1 VLSSCLI
8 LVIID
13 IPIAPVFIYFP
24 PCGYFL
30 SLFIFFGLLAFLM
43 KTLISRWRSEIRAR
57 KYKKGPENMT
67 SMENKLNKTGADFG
81 KHLCLPKLRNHELN
95 SNSVCRKESS
105 DRLQRINWSNPEASK
120 QLIKELLQL
129 VNTRAEYELL
139 KQELSEIERL
149 FSSSLLLKGGAAKTA
164 VK

>member
-1 VLSSCLI
+1 
-8 LVIID
+8 
-13 IPIAPVFIYFP
+13 
-24 PCGYFL
+24 
-30 SLFIFFGLLAFLM
+30 M
-43 KTLISRWRSEIRAR
+43 KTLISRYRSEIRAR

-81 KHLCLPKLRNHELN
+81 KPLCLPKLRNHELN

-105 DRLQRINWSNPEASK
+105 DRLQRISWSNPEASK

-129 VNTRAEYELL
+129 VNSKAEYELL
-139 KQELSEIERL
+139 KQELSELEWL
-149 FSSSLLLKGGAAKTA
+149 FSSSSSLLLKGGAAKTT